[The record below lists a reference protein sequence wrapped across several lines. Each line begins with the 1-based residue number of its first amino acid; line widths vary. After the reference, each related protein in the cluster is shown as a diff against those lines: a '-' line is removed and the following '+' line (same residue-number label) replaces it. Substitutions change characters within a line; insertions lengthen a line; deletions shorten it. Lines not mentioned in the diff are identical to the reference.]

1 MQANKLLSLVFVFD
15 GRSVLLGLKKRGFGQ
30 GKYNGFG
37 GKLEA
42 GEVMRACAARELR
55 EEAGLSVPA
64 AALVRRG
71 VLNFHMLADSGMK
84 GADGTIAS
92 RLEVHIYSCSLGD
105 AEGEVAESEEMAPRW
120 WGCDQVPLGQMWA
133 DDAHWLPHVL
143 AGGDVIG
150 DFTFADQATLL
161 SHSLDK
167 LPPGAMQLDEQRIR
181 RLRVDH
187 LVYGVPGSL
196 EEACAAFEAA
206 TGVAPT
212 KGGAHKGLGT
222 HNALVALG
230 GAEDGSC
237 GASCGYLELL
247 ALDPAQQPRP
257 ERVWM
262 AMESIAAR
270 GEARLVTWAHTPA
283 RGLEACAAAAAAA
296 GYQPGDVQSFSRQ
309 TPDGRTLQWQLAY
322 RHYTEAMLPSDGL
335 VPFLIEWAPP
345 CAAFTPAASA
355 PRGIEL
361 LSLRAES
368 AAPLEASAS
377 LAALGIDASDLL
389 AQPAGA
395 APCSSRLVAR
405 LRTPKGVVEL

>member
-92 RLEVHIYSCSLGD
+92 RLEVHVYSCSLGD

-143 AGGDVIG
+143 AGGDVLG
-150 DFTFADQATLL
+150 DFTFADQATLV

-167 LPPGAMQLDEQRIR
+167 LPPGAMQLDEQRTR

-196 EEACAAFEAA
+196 DEACAAFEAA

-212 KGGAHKGLGT
+212 KGGVHKGLGT
-222 HNALVALG
+222 HNAIVALG

-262 AMESIAAR
+262 AMESVAAR
-270 GEARLVTWAHTPA
+270 GEPRLVTWAHTPA

-296 GYQPGDVQSFSRQ
+296 GYQPGDVQSFSRL

-335 VPFLIEWAPP
+335 VPFLIEWAPS

-377 LAALGIDASDLL
+377 LAALGIEASDLL